1 MKITQKQIEEMI
13 SDIAGPEGLPVYKA
27 LKDKENVNEFL
38 IAEKLHLTIN
48 QIRNILYKFD
58 AHNLVAST
66 RKKDRKKGWY
76 IYFWTFL
83 GERAGQVYVSLKRNR
98 MKHLQVRLERE
109 KAHEFYLCVN
119 RCTRVSVEAAMENQ
133 FMCVE
138 CGQLMGPEDN
148 TKTINRI
155 QKEIEDL
162 ETEVGRLETP
172 EKVPVSE
179 KKAVYIA
186 VSKRA
191 IKVKKKQLA

>member
-1 MKITQKQIEEMI
+1 MKIAQKQIEEMI
-13 SDIAGPEGLPVYKA
+13 TEIAGPEGLPVYKA

-58 AHNLVAST
+58 AHNLVSST

-83 GERAGQVYVSLKRNR
+83 EDRASQVYVTLKRNR
-98 MKHLQVRLERE
+98 MKHLEVRLERE
-109 KAHEFYLCVN
+109 KAHQFYLCVN

-138 CGQLMGPEDN
+138 CGQLMSPEDN

-155 QKEIEDL
+155 EKEIEEL
-162 ETEVGRLETP
+162 EAEVKRLETT
-172 EKVPVSE
+172 EKPVPVE
-179 KKAVYIA
+179 KKV
-186 VSKRA
+186 VHVTLTKTP